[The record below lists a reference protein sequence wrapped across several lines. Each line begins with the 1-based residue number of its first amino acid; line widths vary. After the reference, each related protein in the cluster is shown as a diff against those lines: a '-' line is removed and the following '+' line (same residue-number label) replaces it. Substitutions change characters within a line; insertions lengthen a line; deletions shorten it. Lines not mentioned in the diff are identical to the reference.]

1 MRYETPELTKLTP
14 AINAIQGDTL
24 ASKTPTGILENPYD
38 LKEMIGTYAD
48 WE

>member
-1 MRYETPELTKLTP
+1 MRYETPELTTLAP
-14 AINAIQGDTL
+14 AIKAIQGDIL

-38 LKEMIGTYAD
+38 LMEMIGAYAD